1 MRLFVGPAW
10 LTILLSF
17 MLVACGSQP
26 PVPEDR
32 FYRLPDIQHKQTDAK
47 PISIT
52 LSKPVKL
59 ERIDTEGL
67 YQERAILYIDNS
79 YPLELRRYH
88 YHHWLNTPADMVSE
102 HFLSYLRSVLPTG
115 KVGRYTA
122 EPRVGNYRIGGKL
135 LRFERIMNSGSPIAS
150 VTLELWLNT
159 DDHTQVFTKEY
170 SINEQAKDGSMHATA
185 VAFGKALEQTYAYF
199 IQDLKK
205 ENKY

>member
-88 YHHWLNTPADMVSE
+88 Y
-102 HFLSYLRSVLPTG
+102 
-115 KVGRYTA
+115 
-122 EPRVGNYRIGGKL
+122 
-135 LRFERIMNSGSPIAS
+135 
-150 VTLELWLNT
+150 
-159 DDHTQVFTKEY
+159 
-170 SINEQAKDGSMHATA
+170 
-185 VAFGKALEQTYAYF
+185 
-199 IQDLKK
+199 
-205 ENKY
+205 